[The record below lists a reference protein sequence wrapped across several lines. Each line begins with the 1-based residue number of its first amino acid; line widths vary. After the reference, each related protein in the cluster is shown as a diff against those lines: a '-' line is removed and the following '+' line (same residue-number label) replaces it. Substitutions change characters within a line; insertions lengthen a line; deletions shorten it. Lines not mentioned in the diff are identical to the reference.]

1 MGTGTIPSQIVDS
14 DEFETLEALLGL
26 VPRPIDSGRASL
38 DNAAQ
43 RHFLMSR
50 AQLAHIQPGTMSEP
64 LKVLCPVRSMIVSA
78 YDRRL
83 PTALS
88 HVHGTDV
95 DGSPASL
102 RRQLA
107 TLTAAHQGVVR
118 LIGSHSLSLGTRL
131 LTRSG
136 PKTERVSS
144 QGCPNVPWFR
154 SSVTMTK

>member
-1 MGTGTIPSQIVDS
+1 MGTGTIPSQIVDP

-26 VPRPIDSGRASL
+26 VPRPTDSGRASL

-64 LKVLCPVRSMIVSA
+64 LKVLCPVRSMFVSA

-102 RRQLA
+102 RRQPRSD
-107 TLTAAHQGVVR
+107 TA
-118 LIGSHSLSLGTRL
+118 
-131 LTRSG
+131 
-136 PKTERVSS
+136 
-144 QGCPNVPWFR
+144 
-154 SSVTMTK
+154 